1 MDGGLFE
8 GKCVGKQS
16 TQVKLELNDR
26 ECEQFRILHTEQL
39 TVSDL

>member
-16 TQVKLELNDR
+16 AQEKLELND
-26 ECEQFRILHTEQL
+26 QGMWA
-39 TVSDL
+39 V